1 MKEITELDKFD
12 LQHVDDVIML
22 IRRQQLPTGF
32 SESLRGMVLESRLVI
47 ITKRFTLYELKKIF
61 SIFRISRSFIIGLSH
76 QREHISKFR
85 FNSQKSDKTS
95 LGVKD
100 K

>member
-47 ITKRFTLYELKKIF
+47 ITKIFTLYELKNRYLVF
-61 SIFRISRSFIIGLSH
+61 
-76 QREHISKFR
+76 
-85 FNSQKSDKTS
+85 
-95 LGVKD
+95 LG
-100 K
+100 